1 VLVRDIGARGSD
13 ALPVTVAADGEVS
26 VGPEP
31 IGHLTG
37 FDFRVDQSARLAD
50 KRLLLAAAE
59 RRLGDELDR
68 RAKSLVEAGDEIF
81 ELIVEEDGQPA
92 VGWQGNVLARMAAGR
107 SLLEPAL
114 RTSRALDQLSAARRA
129 ELRAR
134 LEAWLDAQVDR
145 NLRAL
150 KKLAAAAT
158 DRSSSPGVRALAAM
172 LADAGGVLT
181 RRTLVTTIAALEQSD
196 RQTLHK
202 LGVRLGPL
210 DVFVPALLKPA
221 SQQWRAILQSVR
233 TNLPMPKLPSP
244 GAATLSE
251 ADTRGASLAYRRL
264 GRQWLRIDLA
274 DRLASHAHKVR
285 SAGGDEPVD
294 MDLATSVGLDEAGIA
309 KLMEEVG
316 FTRAGEAWKWRGRRP
331 PRQDNRAPG
340 SHAFAEL
347 AKLKR

>member
-1 VLVRDIGARGSD
+1 
-13 ALPVTVAADGEVS
+13 
-26 VGPEP
+26 
-31 IGHLTG
+31 
-37 FDFRVDQSARLAD
+37 
-50 KRLLLAAAE
+50 
-59 RRLGDELDR
+59 
-68 RAKSLVEAGDEIF
+68 
-81 ELIVEEDGQPA
+81 
-92 VGWQGNVLARMAAGR
+92 
-107 SLLEPAL
+107 
-114 RTSRALDQLSAARRA
+114 
-129 ELRAR
+129 
-134 LEAWLDAQVDR
+134 
-145 NLRAL
+145 
-150 KKLAAAAT
+150 
-158 DRSSSPGVRALAAM
+158 M
-172 LADAGGVLT
+172 LADAGGALT
-181 RRTLVTTIAALEQSD
+181 RRTLVTTIATLEQSD

-244 GAATLSE
+244 GAATLDSE
-251 ADTRGASLAYRRL
+251 ADARGASLAYRRF

-294 MDLATSVGLDEAGIA
+294 MELATSVGLDEAGIA